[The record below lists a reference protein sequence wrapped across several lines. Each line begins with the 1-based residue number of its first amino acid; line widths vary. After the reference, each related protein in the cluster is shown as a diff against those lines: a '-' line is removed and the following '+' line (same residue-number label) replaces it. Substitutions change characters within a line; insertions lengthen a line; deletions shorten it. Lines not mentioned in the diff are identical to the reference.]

1 MLLQRTRER
10 FSSAAEIA
18 DELTMTHE
26 AAAQVLENL
35 GSYNLL
41 DVKVSDDLRY
51 RYNPAT
57 PTLDSAATQSAE
69 SYQRQRIALIRLVT
83 TGSGRATRTF
93 AERPRRKGADPLI

>member
-18 DELTMTHE
+18 NELMMPHE
-26 AAAQVLENL
+26 AAAEVLETL

-57 PTLDSAATQSAE
+57 PTLDSAATQSAQ
-69 SYQRQRIALIRLVT
+69 SYQLQRMALLGLV
-83 TGSGRATRTF
+83 
-93 AERPRRKGADPLI
+93 AERSRRKGADPLI